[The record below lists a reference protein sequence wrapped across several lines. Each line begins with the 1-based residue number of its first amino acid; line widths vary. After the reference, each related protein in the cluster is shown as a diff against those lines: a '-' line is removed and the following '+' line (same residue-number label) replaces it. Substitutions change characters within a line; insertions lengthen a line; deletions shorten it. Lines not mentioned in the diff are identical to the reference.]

1 MKKLTSL
8 LLAMLL
14 IFSLAAC
21 GNNSEPTEPATEP
34 PTEAPTAAPTEPVDV
49 ISSLSLILQ
58 ENADNQKS
66 LNVITNEDGT
76 VYVQMYADVIKKAN
90 LPADAMQTITVA
102 LDNSGLKA
110 LDGQN
115 VYGENQDIVCSMFVD
130 CGDDVYVMADIIGE
144 VSEVFAAGYAAMEA
158 CIADLMA
165 DVPEYIP
172 APTVNGNVAEN
183 DMASLQAIIDGMILD
198 NPESFMIENVATDDA
213 EMFAYMTGLPTADG
227 VASAVKFASQIM
239 TSAYSVV
246 IVTLEDGANAETV
259 VKNFEDNIDWL
270 KWVCVQPDSAAI
282 ATKDN
287 QVLCLLGSAE
297 IFTQTVTAMDAAG
310 WTPVST
316 LENPNLEG

>member
-1 MKKLTSL
+1 MKKLTAL

-14 IFSLAAC
+14 VFSLVAC

-34 PTEAPTAAPTEPVDV
+34 PTEAPTAEPTEPVDV
-49 ISSLSLILQ
+49 INSLSLLLQ
-58 ENADNQKS
+58 ESADSQKS
-66 LNVITNEDGT
+66 LSVIPNEDGT
-76 VYVQMYADVIKKAN
+76 IYVQMYADVIKKAN
-90 LPADAMQTITVA
+90 LDASAMETITIA
-102 LDNSGLKA
+102 LNNSGLKT

-130 CGDDVYVMADIIGE
+130 CGDDVYVMADVIGE
-144 VSEVFAAGYAAMEA
+144 IPEAFATGYAAMEA
-158 CIADLMA
+158 CIAELMA

-172 APTVNGNVAEN
+172 APVVNGNIAEN
-183 DMASLQAIIDGMILD
+183 DMASLQAILDGMILE
-198 NPESFMIENVATDDA
+198 NPESFVIENVATDDA

-227 VASAVKFASQIM
+227 VATAVKFASQIM

-259 VKNFEDNIDWL
+259 AKSFEDNIDWL

-287 QVLCLLGSAE
+287 QVLCLIGSAD

>member
-1 MKKLTSL
+1 MKKLTAL

-14 IFSLAAC
+14 VFSLVAC

-76 VYVQMYADVIKKAN
+76 IYVQMYADVIKKAN

-130 CGDDVYVMADIIGE
+130 CGDDVYVMADVIGE
-144 VSEVFAAGYAAMEA
+144 IPEAFATGYAAMEA
-158 CIADLMA
+158 CIAELMA

-172 APTVNGNVAEN
+172 APVVNGNIAEN
-183 DMASLQAIIDGMILD
+183 DMASLQAILDGMILE
-198 NPESFMIENVATDDA
+198 NPESFVIENVATDDA

-227 VASAVKFASQIM
+227 VATAVKFASQIM

-259 VKNFEDNIDWL
+259 AKSFEDNIDWL